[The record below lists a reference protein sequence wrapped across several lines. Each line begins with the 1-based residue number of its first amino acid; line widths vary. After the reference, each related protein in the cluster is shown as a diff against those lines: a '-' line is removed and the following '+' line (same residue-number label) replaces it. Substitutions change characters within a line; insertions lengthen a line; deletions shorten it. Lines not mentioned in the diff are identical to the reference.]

1 MKTQIID
8 NALDSK
14 YFEKIQEA
22 LMSNE
27 FPWFWTDKIEDEKYD
42 TDRYYLTNQ
51 FYYHFQTHRHEK
63 SEEDYKANQKDA
75 VERSTIKYWHLEPL
89 ISLLNP
95 SDLVRVKANLYL
107 RTDEIVHHDN
117 HIDYEFE
124 HTAAILYVNTNDGL
138 TILEDGTEC
147 ESIANR
153 LLLFD
158 ATKPHHSTTC
168 TDQKRRVNI
177 NVNFIE

>member
-1 MKTQIID
+1 MLIEILEIESKQDKFFDYLKKMNSSQII
-8 NALDSK
+8 
-14 YFEKIQEA
+14 
-22 LMSNE
+22 
-27 FPWFWTDKIEDEKYD
+27 
-42 TDRYYLTNQ
+42 
-51 FYYHFQTHRHEK
+51 
-63 SEEDYKANQKDA
+63 
-75 VERSTIKYWHLEPL
+75 
-89 ISLLNP
+89 NP

-107 RTDEIVHHDN
+107 RTDEIVHNDN

-124 HTAAILYVNTNDGL
+124 HTAAILYVKTNDGL

-158 ATKPHHSTTC
+158 ASKPHHSTSC

-177 NVNFIE
+177 NINYI